1 MDNFLASVLSESMTF
16 KDVLV
21 VLLSSLAVGFV
32 ISLLYIV
39 THKKTGYTPSYA
51 VTLVML
57 PAIIAVII
65 MLIGNNVAR
74 AFSLAGAFT
83 IIRFRS
89 APADPK
95 DITYVFFTLAAGL
108 ALGLGFVGYAV
119 IFTLVLALVLLILES
134 LRYGIPRTEHFILK
148 VTVPEDL
155 NYQNLITDILEEYST
170 SHRLKKVKTVD
181 FGALFEVVYYVELK
195 KGIDQKEMIDKIR
208 TRNGNLNVQL
218 VFREY
223 EDKLYQIDP

>member
-1 MDNFLASVLSESMTF
+1 MDNFLASVLSETMTF
-16 KDVLV
+16 NDVLT

-108 ALGLGFVGYAV
+108 ALGLGFVGYAA
-119 IFTLVLALVLLILES
+119 IFTLALALVMLILES

-155 NYQNLITDILEEYST
+155 NYQNLITDILQEYST

-181 FGALFEVVYYVELK
+181 FGALFEVVYFVELK
-195 KGIDQKEMIDKIR
+195 KGVNQKEMIDKIR

>member
-1 MDNFLASVLSESMTF
+1 MDKLLMSVLSDSFTF
-16 KDVLV
+16 SEVII
-21 VLLSSLAVGFV
+21 VLLSSLVLGFA
-32 ISLLYIV
+32 ISLLYIF
-39 THKKTGYTPSYA
+39 THRKTGYTPSFA

-95 DITYVFFTLAAGL
+95 DIAYVFFTLAAGL
-108 ALGLGFVGYAV
+108 ALGLGFIGYAV
-119 IFTLVLALVLLILES
+119 IFTVVLAVVLIIMES
-134 LRYGIPRTEHFILK
+134 LKYGVPKTEHFILK

-155 NYQNLITDILEEYST
+155 NYQDLIIDILKEYST
-170 SHRLKKVKTVD
+170 SYRLKKVKTVD
-181 FGALFEVVYYVELK
+181 FGALFETVYYVELK

>member
-1 MDNFLASVLSESMTF
+1 MDNFLASVLSETMTF
-16 KDVLV
+16 NDVLT

-108 ALGLGFVGYAV
+108 ALGLGFVGYAA
-119 IFTLVLALVLLILES
+119 IFTLALAERSIL
-134 LRYGIPRTEHFILK
+134 F
-148 VTVPEDL
+148 
-155 NYQNLITDILEEYST
+155 
-170 SHRLKKVKTVD
+170 
-181 FGALFEVVYYVELK
+181 
-195 KGIDQKEMIDKIR
+195 
-208 TRNGNLNVQL
+208 
-218 VFREY
+218 
-223 EDKLYQIDP
+223 

>member
-1 MDNFLASVLSESMTF
+1 MDNFLASVLSETMSLR
-16 KDVLV
+16 DVLA
-21 VLLSSLAVGFV
+21 VLLSSLAIGFV

-39 THKKTGYTPSYA
+39 THRKTGYTPSYA
-51 VTLVML
+51 ITLVML

-108 ALGLGFVGYAV
+108 ALGLGFVGYAA

-134 LRYGIPRTEHFILK
+134 LKYGIPKTEHFILK
-148 VTVPEDL
+148 VTVPENL
-155 NYQNLITDILEEYST
+155 NYQNLITDILEEYAA
-170 SHRLKKVKTVD
+170 SHRLKKVKTAD
-181 FGALFEVVYYVELK
+181 FGALFEAVYFVELK
-195 KGIDQKEMIDKIR
+195 KGVDQKEMIDKIR
-208 TRNGNLNVQL
+208 ARNGNLNVQL

>member
-1 MDNFLASVLSESMTF
+1 MDNLLASVLSDSFTF
-16 KDVLV
+16 KDVLI
-21 VLLSSLAVGFV
+21 VLISSLVIGFA
-32 ISLLYIV
+32 ISLIYIA
-39 THKKTGYTPSYA
+39 THKKTGYTPSFA
-51 VTLVML
+51 ITLVML

-95 DITYVFFTLAAGL
+95 EIAYIFFTLAAGL

-119 IFTLVLALVLLILES
+119 IFTLVLAAALFILETVK
-134 LRYGIPRTEHFILK
+134 YGVPKTEHFILK

-155 NYQNLITDILEEYST
+155 NYQDLITDILKEYST
-170 SHRLKKVKTVD
+170 SYRLKKVKTVD

-195 KGIDQKEMIDKIR
+195 TGIDQKEMIDKIR

-223 EDKLYQIDP
+223 EDKLYQFEP

>member
-1 MDNFLASVLSESMTF
+1 MDNLLASILSDSLTFRNVLI
-16 KDVLV
+16 
-21 VLLSSLAVGFV
+21 VLLSSLAIGFG
-32 ISLLYIV
+32 ISLVYIV

-57 PAIIAVII
+57 PAVIAVII

-95 DITYVFFTLAAGL
+95 DIAYVFFTLAAGL
-108 ALGLGFVGYAV
+108 ALGLGYIGYAV
-119 IFTLVLALVLLILES
+119 IFTVLVSVVLIVLETF
-134 LRYGIPRTEHFILK
+134 RYGVPKTEHFILK

-155 NYQNLITDILEEYST
+155 NYQDLITDILKEYST
-170 SHRLKKVKTVD
+170 SYKLKKVKTVD
-181 FGALFEVVYYVELK
+181 FGALFEVVYFVELK

-223 EDKLYQIDP
+223 EDKLYQIDQ

>member
-1 MDNFLASVLSESMTF
+1 MDNFLASVLSETMTF
-16 KDVLV
+16 KDVLT

-95 DITYVFFTLAAGL
+95 DIMYVFFTLAAGL
-108 ALGLGFVGYAV
+108 ALGLGFVGYAA
-119 IFTLVLALVLLILES
+119 IFTLVLALVMLILES

-155 NYQNLITDILEEYST
+155 NYQNLITDILQEYST

-181 FGALFEVVYYVELK
+181 FGALFEVVYFVELK
-195 KGIDQKEMIDKIR
+195 KGVNQKEMIDKIR

>member
-1 MDNFLASVLSESMTF
+1 MDNLLVSVLSDSFTF
-16 KDVLV
+16 KDVIV
-21 VLLSSLAVGFV
+21 VLLSSLAVGFA

-39 THKKTGYTPSYA
+39 THRKTGYTPSYA

-95 DITYVFFTLAAGL
+95 DIAYVFFTLAAGL
-108 ALGLGFVGYAV
+108 ALGLGFIGYAV
-119 IFTLVLALVLLILES
+119 IFTVVLAVALIIMETAK
-134 LRYGIPRTEHFILK
+134 YGVPKTEHFILK

-155 NYQNLITDILEEYST
+155 NYQDLFTDILKEYST
-170 SHRLKKVKTVD
+170 SYRLKKVKTVD
-181 FGALFEVVYYVELK
+181 FGALFETVYYVELK

>member
-1 MDNFLASVLSESMTF
+1 MDFLITSILSETF
-16 KDVLV
+16 TLPEILIILGSSTVL
-21 VLLSSLAVGFV
+21 GFA
-32 ISLLYIV
+32 ISLLYV
-39 THKKTGYTPSYA
+39 KTHKSSGYTPSFA
-51 VTLVML
+51 NTLVML
-57 PAIIAVII
+57 PLIIAVII

-95 DITYVFFTLAAGL
+95 DITYIFFTLAVGL
-108 ALGLGFVGYAV
+108 ALGLGYIGYAV
-119 IFTLVLALVLLILES
+119 IFSLVLAVVIVLMDVFHYAVPKS
-134 LRYGIPRTEHFILK
+134 EHFILK
-148 VTVPEDL
+148 VTVPENL
-155 NYQNLITDILEEYST
+155 NYRDLITDILQEYST
-170 SHRLKKVKTVD
+170 SFRLKKVKTAD

-195 KGIDQKEMIDKIR
+195 KDIDQKEMIDKIR

-223 EDKLYQIDP
+223 EDKLYNVDI

>member
-1 MDNFLASVLSESMTF
+1 MDKLLTSVLSDSFTF
-16 KDVLV
+16 GEVII
-21 VLLSSLAVGFV
+21 VLLSSLVLGFA
-32 ISLLYIV
+32 ISLLYIF
-39 THKKTGYTPSYA
+39 THRKTGYTPSFA

-57 PAIIAVII
+57 PAIIAVVI

-95 DITYVFFTLAAGL
+95 DIAYVFFTLAAGL
-108 ALGLGFVGYAV
+108 ALGLGFIGYAV
-119 IFTLVLALVLLILES
+119 IFTVVLAVTLIIMEMFK
-134 LRYGIPRTEHFILK
+134 YGVPKTEHFILK
-148 VTVPEDL
+148 VTVPENL
-155 NYQNLITDILEEYST
+155 NYQDLITDILKEYSA
-170 SHRLKKVKTVD
+170 SYRLKKVKTVD
-181 FGALFEVVYYVELK
+181 FGALFETVYYVELK